1 MLQILKLLRWPNLV
15 IIIIS
20 MMLIQFCVIN
30 PLLGVEA
37 FYAGMTALEFTLLIL
52 ATVLITIGGYLI
64 NDYFDIDVDRLNKP
78 GKNQVGMKFPVAT
91 VQILYW
97 LFTVSGVLLG
107 IILSW
112 MLNQINYSLIF
123 VFSAGLL
130 WFYSERYQCIPL
142 VGNLV
147 VAFLS
152 ALSFGL
158 VWLFGFFSLSN
169 DAAAFTTVQA
179 SFPLVNKMVLMYMGF
194 AFITSLFREVTK
206 DMEDAA
212 GDERFGCRTFAV
224 AFGMKKA
231 KMLGIFIALIGLA
244 SSIYFQVFAYRA
256 EFFML
261 FGSFLLIDLLFGLSI
276 FWLLKAENKVHF
288 KRLSTFIKVL
298 MLLGILSMVLVYFE
312 V

>member
-37 FYAGMTALEFTLLIL
+37 FYAGMTSLEFTLLIL
-52 ATVLITIGGYLI
+52 ATIFITIGGYLI

-142 VGNLV
+142 IGNLV

-158 VWLFGFFSLSN
+158 VWLFGFFALSN
-169 DAAAFTTVQA
+169 DAVAFTTVQA

-224 AFGMKKA
+224 AFGLKKS
-231 KMLGIFIALIGLA
+231 KILGVFVALVGLVG
-244 SSIYFQVFAYRA
+244 SIWFQIFAYRA
-256 EFFML
+256 EFFAL
-261 FGSFLLIDLLFGLSI
+261 FGFFVLIDLLFGWSI
-276 FWLLKAENKVHF
+276 FWLLKAENKLHF